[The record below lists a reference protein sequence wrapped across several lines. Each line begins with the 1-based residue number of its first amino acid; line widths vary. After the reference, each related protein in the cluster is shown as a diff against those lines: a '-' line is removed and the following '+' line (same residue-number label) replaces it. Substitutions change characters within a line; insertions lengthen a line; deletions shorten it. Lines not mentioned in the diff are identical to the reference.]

1 MTISGCTMIRLSVV
15 KAKAQFSRILAE
27 AAAGREVVITRRG
40 MAVARVSGVESRKK
54 PLDLHAVKA
63 FRATLVHEPPAA
75 AALIRKVRDER
86 Y

>member
-1 MTISGCTMIRLSVV
+1 MTTSGRTMIRLSVV

-40 MAVARVSGVESRKK
+40 MAVARVSGMAGKKK
-54 PLDLHAVKA
+54 PLDLRAVRA
-63 FRATLVHEPPAA
+63 FRATLVRNAPAA
-75 AALIRKVRDER
+75 AALIRQVRDQR

>member
-1 MTISGCTMIRLSVV
+1 MIRLSVV

-40 MAVARVSGVESRKK
+40 MAVARVSGIESKKK
-54 PLDLHAVKA
+54 PLDLSALSA
-63 FRATLVHEPPAA
+63 FRATLVPKAPAA
-75 AALIRKVRDER
+75 AALIRQVRDER